1 VVVVLSIPL
10 VLANGGLGVYLLYD
24 IENYGDD
31 DEECGAAYGEC
42 GDTSDALENKRQDGK
57 GAKKECSNERD
68 TGDDVGEILVIICAL
83 AAKGNKPAIASP
95 TANFDAFASNIFL
108 FIGFYPVK

>member
-1 VVVVLSIPL
+1 MIPL
-10 VLANGGLGVYLLYD
+10 KVTV
-24 IENYGDD
+24 EP
-31 DEECGAAYGEC
+31 
-42 GDTSDALENKRQDGK
+42 DTYPLPLTVNVIGPDPA
-57 GAKKECSNERD
+57 
-68 TGDDVGEILVIICAL
+68 GDDVGEILVIICAL